1 MSVAMCEHIYTV
13 DKSRMGNYVGSL
25 TEQELRMLDVGIMVA
40 LGIGGTPEPENLRG
54 GTPAQTEEQR
64 ELERTRCEL
73 ETVKAMYERLLDRM
87 TGTRT

>member
-1 MSVAMCEHIYTV
+1 MWASWWRWESEEHRNRKIC
-13 DKSRMGNYVGSL
+13 G
-25 TEQELRMLDVGIMVA
+25 
-40 LGIGGTPEPENLRG
+40 G